1 MNKCTTEFEREQIN
15 KFRRYK
21 SLPVFIWIVIA
32 VIFFIW
38 GIVDTIVFQVE
49 GDYGVV
55 YFGMF
60 RTESPLLNILL
71 IWPAI
76 GMLVGLVG
84 FILAQIKYSYY
95 LLQIYYLQELLGDKI
110 EEDCKVYYDPPKV

>member
-1 MNKCTTEFEREQIN
+1 MDKCATEFEWEQIN

-38 GIVDTIVFQVE
+38 GIVDTIAFQE

-84 FILAQIKYSYY
+84 FKLAQIKYSYY